1 MNDGLFERR
10 LNIGN
15 KIKIS
20 IYHQFIYT
28 LAHNCIKY
36 FPVKLLS
43 QGQMT
48 IIQDSDESLLL
59 LAFHLVVSDF
69 NVFL

>member
-1 MNDGLFERR
+1 MLIITSLF
-10 LNIGN
+10 IPWHT
-15 KIKIS
+15 I
-20 IYHQFIYT
+20 
-28 LAHNCIKY
+28 AIKY